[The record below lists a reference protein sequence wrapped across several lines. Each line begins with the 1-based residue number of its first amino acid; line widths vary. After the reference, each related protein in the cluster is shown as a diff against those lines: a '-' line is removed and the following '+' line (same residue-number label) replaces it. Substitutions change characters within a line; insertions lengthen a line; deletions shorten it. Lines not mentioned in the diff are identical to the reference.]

1 MTPTITPEGLQTLVQ
16 QDVMEI
22 YERESPLQQ
31 QKSDG
36 SPLTKADLAAG
47 LKAPWPQIPMRS
59 EESLNQF
66 GPREQ
71 PPL

>member
-1 MTPTITPEGLQTLVQ
+1 
-16 QDVMEI
+16 MEI